1 LIHVNPNS
9 KQIKYALLLII
20 PFLVLSCLV
29 FLSNKLNKDI
39 SASTY
44 TDITTQITVG
54 NSAPSFTSGPA
65 ENTASTSTAPTSIG
79 ATVQFNATATDANGE
94 SYYLIVCSTNSVT
107 AGSGGSYPSCGGTLY
122 CRNTTA
128 VSSGSSTSC
137 SYTTIAGNA
146 WSNAWYAFVCDN
158 NSTAATCSSYSQ
170 GSGDSGSPFFVNH
183 PPVFTVIGS
192 NTPQNPGS
200 NLTWTTTASDPD
212 TGSTVELLVCKTN
225 AMSSGACTGGN
236 WCTSTA
242 VASNPT
248 CSYSI
253 PTPTADGSY
262 DAWVFVVD
270 QFNLGAS
277 GTGTKQGSE
286 SDFTV
291 NNVAPVVSSVTLN
304 GGSAITLTESTTTAV
319 SMTAS
324 VTDNNGCRNLGNTA
338 DEISSVKGYL
348 YRSGITY
355 TGCDTAGEANG
366 NNCYP
371 ELTCSAGTCTNGV
384 TTYSCSA
391 DVQYYADPTD
401 LSYLLC
407 NYSLC
412 NYPDLDLYLAFS
424 FNYFLE
430 NWLTTFNAIDNNST
444 SGNATL
450 GTGVEL
456 NSLIGFTTQSLIDY
470 GSLSAGGSNDP
481 LNKTTVITPTGNA
494 PFNVNISGTKLCT
507 DYSTCSTSGKTPL
520 DIAQQK
526 YSLITG
532 TSYASSTA
540 LSATPTKALIGVPK
554 INNGTVTTKT
564 IWWGVS
570 IPIGTVS
577 GIYNGLNTITVIG
590 EGVISYGGLCE
601 KC

>member
-1 LIHVNPNS
+1 MTGLKLS
-9 KQIKYALLLII
+9 KKYFKTII
-20 PFLVLSCLV
+20 VITTTFLVVILSSFFSKGL
-29 FLSNKLNKDI
+29 FRLF
-39 SASTY
+39 SATY
-44 TDITTQITVG
+44 TNITTQVTVG

-79 ATVQFNATATDANGE
+79 GTVQFNATATDANGE

-107 AGSGGSYPSCGGTLY
+107 AGSGGTYPSCGGTLY

-137 SYTTIAGNA
+137 SYTTVAGDA

-158 NSTAATCSSYSQ
+158 NSTAATCSTYSQ
-170 GSGDSGSPFFVNH
+170 GSGGNGSPFFVNH

-262 DAWVFVVD
+262 DTWVFVVD
-270 QFNLGAS
+270 QFDLGAA
-277 GTGTKQGSE
+277 GTGTKQASE
-286 SDFTV
+286 SDFV
-291 NNVAPVVSSVTLN
+291 VSNVAPVVSSVTLN
-304 GGSAITLTESTTTAV
+304 GGSAITLTESTTTTV
-319 SMTAS
+319 PMTAT
-324 VTDNNGCRNLGNTA
+324 VTDNNGCRNQGNTA
-338 DEISSVKGYL
+338 NEISSVKGYL

-401 LSYLLC
+401 KDYC
-407 NYSLC
+407 
-412 NYPDLDLYLAFS
+412 
-424 FNYFLE
+424 
-430 NWLTTFNAIDNNST
+430 TFPTPWYNSNSWMATIKAIDDNSS
-444 SGNATL
+444 SGYT
-450 GTGVEL
+450 TGDYVEV

-470 GSLSAGGSNDP
+470 GELSAGGGNDP

-494 PFNVNISGTKLCT
+494 PFHVNISGTKLCT
-507 DYSTCSTSGKTPL
+507 DYSTCSTSGKTPI

-526 YSLITG
+526 YSLATG
-532 TSYASSTA
+532 TAYASGTA

-554 INNGTVTTKT
+554 IDNGTVTTKT

-577 GIYNGLNTITVIG
+577 GIYNGVNTITATY
-590 EGVISYGGLCE
+590 EGTTIMCPP
-601 KC
+601 

>member
-1 LIHVNPNS
+1 
-9 KQIKYALLLII
+9 
-20 PFLVLSCLV
+20 
-29 FLSNKLNKDI
+29 
-39 SASTY
+39 
-44 TDITTQITVG
+44 
-54 NSAPSFTSGPA
+54 
-65 ENTASTSTAPTSIG
+65 
-79 ATVQFNATATDANGE
+79 
-94 SYYLIVCSTNSVT
+94 
-107 AGSGGSYPSCGGTLY
+107 
-122 CRNTTA
+122 
-128 VSSGSSTSC
+128 
-137 SYTTIAGNA
+137 
-146 WSNAWYAFVCDN
+146 
-158 NSTAATCSSYSQ
+158 
-170 GSGDSGSPFFVNH
+170 
-183 PPVFTVIGS
+183 
-192 NTPQNPGS
+192 
-200 NLTWTTTASDPD
+200 
-212 TGSTVELLVCKTN
+212 
-225 AMSSGACTGGN
+225 MSSGACTGGN

-262 DAWVFVVD
+262 DTWVFVVD
-270 QFNLGAS
+270 QFDLGAA
-277 GTGTKQGSE
+277 GTGTKQASE
-286 SDFTV
+286 SDFV
-291 NNVAPVVSSVTLN
+291 VSNVAPSVASVTLN
-304 GGSAITLTESTTTAV
+304 GGSAITLTESTTTAIP
-319 SMTAS
+319 MTAT
-324 VTDNNGCRNLGNTA
+324 VTDNNGCRNQGNTA
-338 DEISSVKGYL
+338 DEISNVKGYL
-348 YRSGITY
+348 YRLGIQY
-355 TGCDTAGEANG
+355 TGCDTVGEANG

-384 TTYSCSA
+384 TTYTCSA

-401 LSYLLC
+401 LGYYCSSFSEPD
-407 NYSLC
+407 YS
-412 NYPDLDLYLAFS
+412 P
-424 FNYFLE
+424 E
-430 NWLTTFNAIDNNST
+430 NWLATVNAIDDNSA

-577 GIYNGLNTITVIG
+577 GTYNGVNTLTATN
-590 EGVISYGGLCE
+590 EGVIGMCPL
-601 KC
+601 

>member
-1 LIHVNPNS
+1 MSRKLFNP
-9 KQIKYALLLII
+9 I
-20 PFLVLSCLV
+20 LVITTAFFVVILSS
-29 FLSNKLNKDI
+29 FLSKGLFRSF
-39 SASTY
+39 SATY
-44 TDITTQITVG
+44 TNITTQVTVG

-79 ATVQFNATATDANGE
+79 GTVQFNATATDANGE
-94 SYYLIVCSTNSVT
+94 SYYLIVCSTDSVT
-107 AGSGGSYPSCGGTLY
+107 AGSGGTYPSCGGTLY

-137 SYTTIAGNA
+137 SYTTVAGDA

-291 NNVAPVVSSVTLN
+291 KNVIPVVSSVTLN
-304 GGSAITLTESTTTAV
+304 GGSAISLTESTTTAV
-319 SMTAS
+319 PMTAV
-324 VTDNNGCRNLGNTA
+324 VTDNNGCRNQGNTA
-338 DEISSVKGYL
+338 DEISNVKAYL

-355 TGCDTAGEANG
+355 TGCDTVGEANA

-371 ELTCSAGTCTNGV
+371 EVSCSAGTCTNGV
-384 TTYSCSA
+384 TTYTCSA
-391 DVQYYADPTD
+391 SLQHYADATVVNDCHEQDP
-401 LSYLLC
+401 
-407 NYSLC
+407 
-412 NYPDLDLYLAFS
+412 YPDQ
-424 FNYFLE
+424 
-430 NWLTTFNAIDNNST
+430 NWIDTLKATDDDAAVGSAAIV
-444 SGNATL
+444 
-450 GTGVEL
+450 TGVEL
-456 NSLIGFTTQSLIDY
+456 NQLLGGDTTPTLLDF
-470 GSLSAGGSNDP
+470 GTLAVGGSNDP
-481 LNKTTVITPTGNA
+481 LDKILTTTPTGN
-494 PFNVNISGTKLCT
+494 VGLDLNIKANTATMCT
-507 DYSTCSTSGKTPL
+507 NYSTCTGGTP
-520 DIAQQK
+520 IPITYQK
-526 YSLITG
+526 YSLSTG
-532 TSYASSTA
+532 TAYTSGIALSTTNVLVALDVPKQTSST
-540 LSATPTKALIGVPK
+540 VPSK
-554 INNGTVTTKT
+554 NT
-564 IWWGVS
+564 WWGTS
-570 IPIGTVS
+570 IPTDTLPGV
-577 GIYNGLNTITVIG
+577 YNGLNVLTYVTRRITV
-590 EGVISYGGLCE
+590 CP
-601 KC
+601 

>member
-1 LIHVNPNS
+1 MPFVDKLLYKNLKTGMIRLDMS
-9 KQIKYALLLII
+9 KKYFKTII
-20 PFLVLSCLV
+20 VITTTFLVVILSSFFSKGL
-29 FLSNKLNKDI
+29 FRLF
-39 SASTY
+39 SATY
-44 TDITTQITVG
+44 TDITTQVTVG

-65 ENTASTSTAPTSIG
+65 ENTASTNTAPTSIG
-79 ATVQFNATATDANGE
+79 GTVQFNATATDANGE

-137 SYTTIAGNA
+137 SYTTVAGDA

-158 NSTAATCSSYSQ
+158 NSTAATCSSDSQ

-262 DAWVFVVD
+262 DTWVFVVD
-270 QFNLGAS
+270 QFDLGAA
-277 GTGTKQGSE
+277 GTGTKQASE
-286 SDFTV
+286 SDFV
-291 NNVAPVVSSVTLN
+291 VSNVAPSVASVTLN
-304 GGSAITLTESTTTAV
+304 GGSAISLNDGTTQSV

-338 DEISSVKGYL
+338 DEISNVKGYL
-348 YRSGITY
+348 YRSGVTY
-355 TGCDTAGEANG
+355 ATCDTAGEANN

-371 ELTCSAGTCTNGV
+371 EVSCSAGTCTNGV
-384 TTYSCSA
+384 TTYTCSA
-391 DVQYYADPTD
+391 TLQYYADPTD
-401 LSYLLC
+401 TGSKF
-407 NYSLC
+407 
-412 NYPDLDLYLAFS
+412 PT
-424 FNYFLE
+424 E
-430 NWLTTFNAIDNNST
+430 NWLNSIKATDDNAATGTTQVS
-444 SGNATL
+444 S
-450 GTGVEL
+450 GVEL
-456 NSLIGFTTQSLIDY
+456 TQLVGGDTTPTTLDY
-470 GSLSAGGSNDP
+470 GTLLVGG
-481 LNKTTVITPTGNA
+481 VITPLSGQLTTSTKGNTGLNA
-494 PFNVNISGTKLCT
+494 NVKAMSATLCT
-507 DYSTCSTSGKTPL
+507 NYPTCTGGTP
-520 DIAQQK
+520 ITIGYQR
-526 YSLITG
+526 YSLT
-532 TSYASSTA
+532 SSTA
-540 LSATPTKALIGVPK
+540 YTSGTTLTTSDVLMSLLIPKQTTASPNTKITYWGIQIPSGTLPGVYTGLIRFTYAASPSA
-554 INNGTVTTKT
+554 N
-564 IWWGVS
+564 W
-570 IPIGTVS
+570 
-577 GIYNGLNTITVIG
+577 
-590 EGVISYGGLCE
+590 
-601 KC
+601 

>member
-1 LIHVNPNS
+1 MIHVNPNS

-20 PFLVLSCLV
+20 PFLAFSSLV
-29 FLSNKLNKDI
+29 FLSKKLNKDI

-44 TDITTQITVG
+44 TDITTQVTVG

-65 ENTASTSTAPTSIG
+65 ENTASTNTAPTSIG
-79 ATVQFNATATDANGE
+79 GTVQFNATATDDNGE
-94 SYYLIVCSTNSVT
+94 GYYLIVCSTNSVT
-107 AGSGGSYPSCGGTLY
+107 AGSSGASPTCGATTY
-122 CRNTTA
+122 CKNATA
-128 VSSGSSTSC
+128 ISSGTSTSC
-137 SYTTIAGNA
+137 SYTTVAGDA

-158 NSTAATCSSYSQ
+158 NSTAATCSSDSQ

-324 VTDNNGCRNLGNTA
+324 VTDNNGCRNQGSTA

-355 TGCDTAGEANG
+355 TGCDTVGEANN

-384 TTYSCSA
+384 TTYTCSA

-401 LSYLLC
+401 K
-407 NYSLC
+407 NYC
-412 NYPDLDLYLAFS
+412 FFDPPEAQYRYQAWLA
-424 FNYFLE
+424 
-430 NWLTTFNAIDNNST
+430 TVKAIDDNSA

-450 GTGVEL
+450 VTGVEV
-456 NSLIGFTTQSLIDY
+456 NSLIGFTTESLIDY

-494 PFNVNISGTKLCT
+494 PFHVNISGTKLCT
-507 DYSTCSTSGKTPL
+507 DYSTCSTSGKTPI

-526 YSLITG
+526 YSLATG
-532 TSYASSTA
+532 TAYASGTA

-554 INNGTVTTKT
+554 IDNGTVTTKT
-564 IWWGVS
+564 IWWGIS
-570 IPIGTVS
+570 IPIGTIS
-577 GIYNGLNTITVIG
+577 GTYSGVNTIAATN
-590 EGVISYGGLCE
+590 EGITKACP
-601 KC
+601 

>member
-1 LIHVNPNS
+1 MIVS
-9 KQIKYALLLII
+9 KYNI
-20 PFLVLSCLV
+20 PRWYSKTIMVISLLVLV
-29 FLSNKLNKDI
+29 AVLSAFHSKELFKSY
-39 SASTY
+39 SAQY
-44 TDITTQITVG
+44 TEITTKVTVG
-54 NSAPSFTSGPA
+54 NSAPTFTSGPSEA
-65 ENTASTSTAPTSIG
+65 TASTNTAPTSIG
-79 ATVQFNATATDANGE
+79 GTVQFNATATDPNGE

-107 AGSGGSYPSCGGTLY
+107 PG
-122 CRNTTA
+122 
-128 VSSGSSTSC
+128 SSGAAPTCGATTYCKNATAISSGTSTSC
-137 SYTTIAGNA
+137 SYTTVAGDA

-158 NSTAATCSSYSQ
+158 NSTAATCSSDSQ

-324 VTDNNGCRNLGNTA
+324 VTDNNGCRNQGSTA

-355 TGCDTAGEANG
+355 TGCDTVGEAN
-366 NNCYP
+366 NNHCYP

-384 TTYSCSA
+384 TTYTCSA

-401 LSYLLC
+401 Y
-407 NYSLC
+407 NYCSIQELM
-412 NYPDLDLYLAFS
+412 YRS
-424 FNYFLE
+424 QV
-430 NWLTTFNAIDNNST
+430 WLTTFNAVDDNSA

-456 NSLIGFTTQSLIDY
+456 NSLVGFTTQSLIDY
-470 GSLSAGGSNDP
+470 GELSAGGVNDP
-481 LNKTTVITPTGNA
+481 LDKTTVITPTGNA
-494 PFNVNISGTKLCT
+494 PFHVNISGTKLCT
-507 DYSTCSTSGKTPL
+507 DYSTCSTSGKTPI

-526 YSLITG
+526 YSLATG
-532 TSYASSTA
+532 TAYASGTA
-540 LSATPTKALIGVPK
+540 LSATPTKAFIGVPK
-554 INNGTVTTKT
+554 IDNGTVTTKT

-577 GIYNGLNTITVIG
+577 GTYNGVNTITATN
-590 EGVISYGGLCE
+590 EGHAGVCE
-601 KC
+601 PS